1 MRRCN
6 QVPIG
11 DISEKWETDYKPR
24 ILTCQTVPLT
34 LIAEIFGCS
43 VTTVQDMMASEK
55 FPFCVCR
62 DGRYQKSYDVFPL
75 RFVAW
80 YEGRMS

>member
-1 MRRCN
+1 MRRN
-6 QVPIG
+6 KAVQVDNIA
-11 DISEKWETDYKPR
+11 ELWESDYKPR
-24 ILTCQTVPLT
+24 VLACPTVPIT
-34 LIAEIFGCS
+34 LLAEIFGCS
-43 VTTVQDMMASEK
+43 SDTVRDMLASEK